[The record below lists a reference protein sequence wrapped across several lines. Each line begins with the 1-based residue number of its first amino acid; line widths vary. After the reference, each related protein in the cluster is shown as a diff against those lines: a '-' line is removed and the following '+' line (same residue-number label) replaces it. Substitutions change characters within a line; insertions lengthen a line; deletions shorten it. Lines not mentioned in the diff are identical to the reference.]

1 MEYIRRGLR
10 NDHSFYNIPY
20 KQEPPRILPV
30 DFMGGLD
37 SLHADIANV
46 GHGVDIVRG
55 TFLSIL
61 GRQFA
66 LVKRHAGEE
75 TEGGAEFL
83 LRRVVACYIGRSMGP
98 KRSGIHHRAI

>member
-1 MEYIRRGLR
+1 MGDSLP
-10 NDHSFYNIPY
+10 D
-20 KQEPPRILPV
+20 KQEPLRVFPV
-30 DFMGGLD
+30 HLLGCLNR
-37 SLHADIANV
+37 LHTEMANV
-46 GHGVDIVRG
+46 GDGVYIIRG
-55 TFLSIL
+55 AFFSIL
-61 GRQFA
+61 SREFA